1 MNYTFILKSDIAV
14 MIKGARMKWFG
25 HVIRMDEA
33 AAPTRFLFA
42 AFWDHRAEVRP
53 KLWLLDCLTHD
64 LANNGV
70 SDWEGPKTV
79 ENGGKLWQKA
89 KLTQGYRPA
98 ATTAANSEDIFAQLI
113 KEKYEG
119 TMLHKLRLK

>member
-25 HVIRMDEA
+25 HVIRIDEA
-33 AAPTRFLFA
+33 AALKHFLFA
-42 AFWDHRAEVRP
+42 ASWDHRAAVWPE
-53 KLWLLDCLTHD
+53 LWLLDCVTED

-70 SDWEGPKTV
+70 RDWEGGPKTM

-89 KLTQGYRPA
+89 RPTQAYWA
-98 ATTAANSEDIFAQLI
+98 ALAANNDDIFGATD
-113 KEKYEG
+113 KRKRG
-119 TMLHKLRLK
+119 RNSAP